1 MHYYEAIIIDVRSHF
16 CLVYRRALSQGS
28 ADVAYGRLMLLGPA
42 DAGKTCFKRGLMN
55 LPFDNKTD
63 STVLANIQS
72 VKPGDAVRPVSRE
85 WMKQSEGIRGWSEV
99 SEEDE
104 IEELAQLMVLV
115 GTITKETVSTRSNP
129 THDKT
134 EQSFN
139 LQRLEQL
146 MENNIIQKAM
156 VRADSLKKCDDRV
169 LKCQP
174 FFNLWDCG
182 GQPVFL
188 EVLPIFLTSRTMF
201 LLLFNAA
208 KNLNEPWESIY
219 HRKGKK
225 FLEGEVNMSTLQMME
240 RWIALIY
247 SHLYEK
253 HDNPGYPRVMAI
265 GTRGDE
271 LQCGEDPEN
280 VLKELEDS
288 LRSKPAMHHVLKQP
302 IIIDNTTSGK
312 GIHEDP
318 GYRIVRQAMF
328 DMTSSQL
335 KKKDTPIAW
344 ILFRKFLQLFQRSP
358 GANII
363 SLNDAIAISALARMQ
378 HDQVHAV
385 LVFYHELGVLLYYPG
400 IKGLHEK
407 IILNPQWFVDCLG
420 KILTLPGADVEGRF
434 EDKME
439 WDLLRNKGILVE
451 KLYNYVLGKCEG
463 IEPKELIELL
473 MYFQLAVE
481 VKTDEYFNKEAKQ
494 YFVPAVLPY
503 SLTPPVVD
511 NSSIKV
517 APLHVTFDAGFPIP
531 GFFTRFSTAMLKP
544 NDDAHQQLALYF
556 KDGIY
561 HNQITYKVES
571 LLSHFL
577 TLTEQN
583 NVIVIDFSSY
593 SKRSHSDIQ
602 KCSVNL
608 KVHY

>member
-1 MHYYEAIIIDVRSHF
+1 MLCQKSF

-42 DAGKTCFKRGLMN
+42 GVGKTCFKRGLMN

-63 STVLANIQS
+63 STILANVQS

-115 GTITKETVSTRSNP
+115 GTIPKETVSTRSNP
-129 THDKT
+129 THDNT
-134 EQSFN
+134 GQSIN
-139 LQRLEQL
+139 LQQLEQL
-146 MENNIIQKAM
+146 MENVIIEKAM
-156 VRADSLKKCDDRV
+156 VRANSLKECDARV

-253 HDNPGYPRVMAI
+253 HDNPGYPRVMPI

-271 LQCGEDPEN
+271 LKQRGEDPKN

-288 LRSKPAMHHVLKQP
+288 LKSKPAMHHVLKQP

-312 GIHEDP
+312 GVHEDS
-318 GYRIVRQAMF
+318 GYQMVRQAMF

-335 KKKDTPIAW
+335 KKKTPIAW
-344 ILFRKFLQLFQRSP
+344 ILFRKLLQLLQRSP

-378 HDQVHAV
+378 HDQVRAV
-385 LVFYHELGVLLYYPG
+385 LEFYHELGVLLYYPG

-439 WDLLRNKGILVE
+439 WELLQNKGILVE

-481 VKTDEYFNKEAKQ
+481 VKTDEYFNKQAKQ
-494 YFVPAVLPY
+494 YFLPAVLPY
-503 SLTPPVVD
+503 SSTPPVFD
-511 NSSIKV
+511 NSSIKA
-517 APLHVTFDAGFPIP
+517 APLHVTFNAGFLIP
-531 GFFTRFSTAMLKP
+531 GFFTRFSIAMLKRKL
-544 NDDAHQQLALYF
+544 DAHPQLALYF
-556 KDGIY
+556 KYGIY
-561 HNQITYKVES
+561 HNQVTYKMES
-571 LLSHFL
+571 LPSHFL
-577 TLTEQN
+577 TLTEKSN
-583 NVIVIDFSSY
+583 IIEIDFSSY